1 MAGANR
7 ESSDQNFNNDNV
19 HLSSLISKELVKSK
33 SKKIFIFTSSIQS
46 FLNNDYGKSKA
57 KAEEY
62 FTRIKNKNVQVKI
75 LNLTNIFGKWS
86 KPNYNSVIATFCYNI
101 NHNKK
106 IKISNQVA
114 FIEIEDNLFQ
124 LSSEAVNENGVY
136 YLPTE
141 SFFGIIQNLSDSS
154 IKYTNNEIRFTSIFA
169 DKKIVKKNVDLRS
182 EKEKWEFKT
191 IVIDAGHGGKDP
203 GAVGYRGTKEK
214 DIALDVAKRLE
225 KKLSKNM
232 NVKIIMTRD
241 EDVFLRLSERTKIAN
256 ESNGNLFISIH
267 TNAAEDRRASGF
279 ETFLIGP
286 NKNEAAV
293 RVAARENAVLE
304 LEGTSDKKLTNEDLI
319 QATIA
324 QSAFASKSEQFASMV
339 QKEIKKRVQS
349 RDRGVKQAGF
359 YVLMGASM
367 PNVLVELGF
376 ISNPSEEKKL
386 RSPQYRDQ
394 LATAIYRA
402 VEQYQKTL

>member
-1 MAGANR
+1 MKLLRINFQLFSIILLFSNLCANN
-7 ESSDQNFNNDNV
+7 ETNVKVFENNVLIGEINTIQNKKLFSVNDF
-19 HLSSLISKELVKSK
+19 IKITKSRK
-33 SKKIFIFTSSIQS
+33 FI
-46 FLNNDYGKSKA
+46 NDKTQKVVFY
-57 KAEEY
+57 
-62 FTRIKNKNVQVKI
+62 
-75 LNLTNIFGKWS
+75 
-86 KPNYNSVIATFCYNI
+86 I
-101 NHNKK
+101 NNKK
-106 IKISNQVA
+106 IKISNQIT

-124 LSSEAVNENGVY
+124 LTSKVVNQDDNY
-136 YLPTE
+136 YVPTE
-141 SFFGIIQNLSDSS
+141 SFFDIIQNLSSLSS
-154 IKYTNNEIRFTSIFA
+154 IKYTNDEIRITSTSGL
-169 DKKIVKKNVDLRS
+169 KRTTKTVDLRN

-214 DIALDVAKRLE
+214 DIVLDVAKRLE
-225 KKLSKNM
+225 EKLSKNM
-232 NVKIIMTRD
+232 NVKIVMTRE
-241 EDVFLRLSERTKIAN
+241 EDIFLRLSERTKIAN

-304 LEGTSDKKLTNEDLI
+304 LEGITGKKLSNEDLI

-324 QSAFASKSEQFASMV
+324 QSAFASQSEQFASMV

-349 RDRGVKQAGF
+349 KDRGVKQAGF

-394 LATAIYRA
+394 LASAIYRA

>member
-1 MAGANR
+1 VKLLRTYFRLFSIIFLLSHLCAKT
-7 ESSDQNFNNDNV
+7 ESKIKVFENNVLVGEINTIQNKNLFSVNDFIEITN
-19 HLSSLISKELVKSK
+19 
-33 SKKIFIFTSSIQS
+33 SKKFI
-46 FLNNDYGKSKA
+46 NNKTQKVVFYVD
-57 KAEEY
+57 
-62 FTRIKNKNVQVKI
+62 
-75 LNLTNIFGKWS
+75 
-86 KPNYNSVIATFCYNI
+86 
-101 NHNKK
+101 NKK
-106 IKISNQVA
+106 IKISNQIT

-124 LSSEAVNENGVY
+124 LSSEVLIENGIY
-136 YLPTE
+136 YLPTD
-141 SFFGIIQNLSDSS
+141 SFFGIIQNLSDFSL
-154 IKYTNNEIRFTSIFA
+154 IKYTNNEIRFTSIST
-169 DKKIVKKNVDLRS
+169 DKKIIKKNVDLRS

-203 GAVGYRGTKEK
+203 GAIGYSGTKEK

-232 NVKIIMTRD
+232 NVKIIMTRN

-293 RVAARENAVLE
+293 RVAARENAALE
-304 LEGTSDKKLTNEDLI
+304 LEGTTGKKLTNEDLI
-319 QATIA
+319 KATIA

-349 RDRGVKQAGF
+349 PDRGVKQAGF

>member
-1 MAGANR
+1 MKLFIIYFRLFLILIISSHIFANNNQTLKFF
-7 ESSDQNFNNDNV
+7 ENNVLLGEIKTIQNNQFFSVNDLAKITN
-19 HLSSLISKELVKSK
+19 
-33 SKKIFIFTSSIQS
+33 SKKFINDQTEKIIFYV
-46 FLNNDYGKSKA
+46 D
-57 KAEEY
+57 
-62 FTRIKNKNVQVKI
+62 
-75 LNLTNIFGKWS
+75 
-86 KPNYNSVIATFCYNI
+86 
-101 NHNKK
+101 NKK
-106 IKISNQVA
+106 IKVTNDIA
-114 FIEIEDNLFQ
+114 FILIEDSLYQ
-124 LSSEAVNENGVY
+124 LSSKVIKDKNDY
-136 YLPTE
+136 YLPID
-141 SFFGIIQNLSDSS
+141 SFFNIINNLSKDFSA
-154 IKYTNNEIRFTSIFA
+154 TLTSQRISFST
-169 DKKIVKKNVDLRS
+169 KKITVTPNKKVDLS
-182 EKEKWEFKT
+182 NEKQKWEFKT

-225 KKLSKNM
+225 KKLSKNL
-232 NVKIIMTRD
+232 NVKIVMTRD
-241 EDVFLRLSERTKIAN
+241 EDIFLRLSERTKIAN
-256 ESNGNLFISIH
+256 QNNGSLFISIH

-304 LEGTSDKKLTNEDLI
+304 LEGISGQKLTNEDLI
-319 QATIA
+319 KATIA

-339 QKEIKKRVQS
+339 QGEIKKRVQS
-349 RDRGVKQAGF
+349 KDRGVKQAGF

>member
-1 MAGANR
+1 MVKLLRINFQVFLIICLFSNLYANS
-7 ESSDQNFNNDNV
+7 ESKVKVFQNNVLIGEINTIQNKKLFSVNDFIEITKSNN
-19 HLSSLISKELVKSK
+19 
-33 SKKIFIFTSSIQS
+33 FI
-46 FLNNDYGKSKA
+46 
-57 KAEEY
+57 
-62 FTRIKNKNVQVKI
+62 
-75 LNLTNIFGKWS
+75 
-86 KPNYNSVIATFCYNI
+86 NYKTQKVVFYID
-101 NHNKK
+101 NKK
-106 IKISNQVA
+106 IKISNQVT

-124 LSSEAVNENGVY
+124 LSSNVINESGVY

-154 IKYTNNEIRFTSIFA
+154 SIKYTNNEIRFTSITT

-182 EKEKWEFKT
+182 EMEKWEFKT

-232 NVKIIMTRD
+232 NIKIIMTRD

-304 LEGTSDKKLTNEDLI
+304 LEGTTDKKLTNEDLI

-324 QSAFASKSEQFASMV
+324 QSSFASKSEQFASMV

>member
-1 MAGANR
+1 MVKLLRINFQIFLIIFLFSNLYANS
-7 ESSDQNFNNDNV
+7 ESKVKVFQNNVFIGEINTIQNKKLFSVNDFIEITKSNN
-19 HLSSLISKELVKSK
+19 
-33 SKKIFIFTSSIQS
+33 FI
-46 FLNNDYGKSKA
+46 
-57 KAEEY
+57 
-62 FTRIKNKNVQVKI
+62 
-75 LNLTNIFGKWS
+75 
-86 KPNYNSVIATFCYNI
+86 NYKTQKVVFYVD
-101 NHNKK
+101 NKK
-106 IKISNQVA
+106 IKISNQVT

-124 LSSEAVNENGVY
+124 LSSKVTNKSGVY

-154 IKYTNNEIRFTSIFA
+154 SIKYTNNEIRFTSIST

-182 EKEKWEFKT
+182 EMEKWEFKT

-232 NVKIIMTRD
+232 NIKIIMTRD

-304 LEGTSDKKLTNEDLI
+304 LEGTTDKKLTNEDLI

-324 QSAFASKSEQFASMV
+324 QSSFASKSEQFASMV

>member
-1 MAGANR
+1 MKLLRTYFQLFSIIFLLSHLYAKT
-7 ESSDQNFNNDNV
+7 ESKIKVFENNVLVGEINTIQNKNLFSVNDFIEITN
-19 HLSSLISKELVKSK
+19 
-33 SKKIFIFTSSIQS
+33 SKKFI
-46 FLNNDYGKSKA
+46 NNKTQKA
-57 KAEEY
+57 VFY
-62 FTRIKNKNVQVKI
+62 VD
-75 LNLTNIFGKWS
+75 
-86 KPNYNSVIATFCYNI
+86 
-101 NHNKK
+101 NKK
-106 IKISNQVA
+106 IKISNQIT

-124 LSSEAVNENGVY
+124 LSSEVVNENGVY

-154 IKYTNNEIRFTSIFA
+154 SIKYTNNEIRFTSIFA
-169 DKKIVKKNVDLRS
+169 DKKIVKENVDLRS

-304 LEGTSDKKLTNEDLI
+304 LEGITGKKLTNEDLI

>member
-1 MAGANR
+1 MKLFIIYFRLFLILIISSQIFANNNQSLKFF
-7 ESSDQNFNNDNV
+7 ENNVLLGEIKTIQNNQFFSVND
-19 HLSSLISKELVKSK
+19 LAKISK
-33 SKKIFIFTSSIQS
+33 SKKFINDQTEKIIFYV
-46 FLNNDYGKSKA
+46 D
-57 KAEEY
+57 
-62 FTRIKNKNVQVKI
+62 
-75 LNLTNIFGKWS
+75 
-86 KPNYNSVIATFCYNI
+86 
-101 NHNKK
+101 NKK
-106 IKISNQVA
+106 IKVTSDIT
-114 FIEIEDNLFQ
+114 FILIEDTLYQ
-124 LSSEAVNENGVY
+124 LSSKVIKDKNEY
-136 YLPTE
+136 YLPVD
-141 SFFGIIQNLSDSS
+141 SFFNIINSLSKDLSVTLGSQS
-154 IKYTNNEIRFTSIFA
+154 ISFSTKKTTLNPS
-169 DKKIVKKNVDLRS
+169 KKIDLRT
-182 EKEKWEFKT
+182 EKQKWEFKT

-225 KKLSKNM
+225 KKLSKNL
-232 NVKIIMTRD
+232 NVKIVMTRD
-241 EDVFLRLSERTKIAN
+241 EDIFLRLSERTRIAN
-256 ESNGNLFISIH
+256 ENNGSLFISIH

-304 LEGTSDKKLTNEDLI
+304 LEGISGQKLTNEDLI
-319 QATIA
+319 KATIA

-339 QKEIKKRVQS
+339 QGEIKKRVQS
-349 RDRGVKQAGF
+349 KDRGVKQAGF

>member
-1 MAGANR
+1 MVKLLRINFQIFLIIFLFSNLYANS
-7 ESSDQNFNNDNV
+7 ESKVKVFQNNVLIGEINTIQNKKLFSVNDFIEITKSNN
-19 HLSSLISKELVKSK
+19 
-33 SKKIFIFTSSIQS
+33 FI
-46 FLNNDYGKSKA
+46 
-57 KAEEY
+57 
-62 FTRIKNKNVQVKI
+62 
-75 LNLTNIFGKWS
+75 
-86 KPNYNSVIATFCYNI
+86 NYKTQKVVFYVD
-101 NHNKK
+101 NKK
-106 IKISNQVA
+106 IKISNQVT

-124 LSSEAVNENGVY
+124 LSSKVINKSGVY

-154 IKYTNNEIRFTSIFA
+154 SIKYTNNEIRFTSITT

-182 EKEKWEFKT
+182 EMEKWEFKT

-232 NVKIIMTRD
+232 NIKIIMTRD

-304 LEGTSDKKLTNEDLI
+304 LEGTTDKKLTNEDLI

-324 QSAFASKSEQFASMV
+324 QSSFASKSEQFASMV

>member
-1 MAGANR
+1 MKSFSIYLKLFYIIILSTQLFSNTEGKLKLIENN
-7 ESSDQNFNNDNV
+7 ELIGEISTIQNKQLFSINDFIKITN
-19 HLSSLISKELVKSK
+19 SKNFINDKTE
-33 SKKIFIFTSSIQS
+33 KIIFYI
-46 FLNNDYGKSKA
+46 DD
-57 KAEEY
+57 
-62 FTRIKNKNVQVKI
+62 
-75 LNLTNIFGKWS
+75 
-86 KPNYNSVIATFCYNI
+86 
-101 NHNKK
+101 KK
-106 IKISNQVA
+106 IKITNQIA
-114 FIEIEDNLFQ
+114 FVMIDDNLFQ
-124 LSSEAVNENGVY
+124 LSSKTVKQNNDY
-136 YLPTE
+136 YVPAE
-141 SFFGIIQNLSDSS
+141 SFLSIINSLS
-154 IKYTNNEIRFTSIFA
+154 TSISISL
-169 DKKIVKKNVDLRS
+169 DTNQINLERIIEIPKKTVKVDLKS

-225 KKLSKNM
+225 KKISKNM
-232 NVKIIMTRD
+232 DVKVVMTRD

-256 ESNGNLFISIH
+256 ENNGSLFISIH

-279 ETFLIGP
+279 ETFLIGL
-286 NKNEAAV
+286 NKNEYAAK
-293 RVAARENAVLE
+293 VAARENAVLE
-304 LEGTSDKKLTNEDLI
+304 LEGKSGQELTGEDLI

-324 QSAFASKSEQFASMV
+324 QAAFASSSETFADMV

-359 YVLMGASM
+359 VVLARASM

-376 ISNPSEEKKL
+376 ISNPAEEKKL

-402 VEQYQKTL
+402 VQQYEKTL

>member
-1 MAGANR
+1 MKLLRINFQLFSIIFLFSNLCANS
-7 ESSDQNFNNDNV
+7 ESNVKVFENDVLIGQIKTIQNKKLFSVNDF
-19 HLSSLISKELVKSK
+19 I
-33 SKKIFIFTSSIQS
+33 KITQSRKFI
-46 FLNNDYGKSKA
+46 NDKTQKVVFYV
-57 KAEEY
+57 
-62 FTRIKNKNVQVKI
+62 N
-75 LNLTNIFGKWS
+75 
-86 KPNYNSVIATFCYNI
+86 
-101 NHNKK
+101 NKK
-106 IKISNQVA
+106 IKISNQVT

-124 LSSEAVNENGVY
+124 LTSKVVNQNDNY
-136 YLPTE
+136 YMPTE
-141 SFFGIIQNLSDSS
+141 SFFSIIQTLSSSFS
-154 IKYTNNEIRFTSIFA
+154 IKYTNDEIRITSTPGL
-169 DKKIVKKNVDLRS
+169 KKTIKAVDLRN

-232 NVKIIMTRD
+232 NVKIVMTRE
-241 EDVFLRLSERTKIAN
+241 EDIFLRLSERTKIAN

-304 LEGTSDKKLTNEDLI
+304 LEGITGKKLSNEDLI

-349 RDRGVKQAGF
+349 KDRGVKQAGF

>member
-1 MAGANR
+1 MKLLRTYFQLFSIIFLFSHLFAKN
-7 ESSDQNFNNDNV
+7 ESKIKVFENNVLVGEISTIQNKKLFSVNDFIKITN
-19 HLSSLISKELVKSK
+19 
-33 SKKIFIFTSSIQS
+33 SKKFI
-46 FLNNDYGKSKA
+46 NNKTQKA
-57 KAEEY
+57 V
-62 FTRIKNKNVQVKI
+62 FFVD
-75 LNLTNIFGKWS
+75 
-86 KPNYNSVIATFCYNI
+86 
-101 NHNKK
+101 NKK
-106 IKISNQVA
+106 IKISNQIT

-124 LSSEAVNENGVY
+124 LSSEVVNENGVY

-141 SFFGIIQNLSDSS
+141 SFFRIIQNLSDFSS
-154 IKYTNNEIRFTSIFA
+154 VKYTNNEIRFTSISA

-304 LEGTSDKKLTNEDLI
+304 LEGTTGKKLTNEDLI

>member
-1 MAGANR
+1 MKLLQRYFQLFSIIFLFSLLSAKT
-7 ESSDQNFNNDNV
+7 ESKIKVFENNILVGEISTIQNKNLFSVNDFIEITN
-19 HLSSLISKELVKSK
+19 
-33 SKKIFIFTSSIQS
+33 SKKFI
-46 FLNNDYGKSKA
+46 NDKTQKA
-57 KAEEY
+57 VFY
-62 FTRIKNKNVQVKI
+62 VD
-75 LNLTNIFGKWS
+75 
-86 KPNYNSVIATFCYNI
+86 
-101 NHNKK
+101 NKK
-106 IKISNQVA
+106 IKISNQIT
-114 FIEIEDNLFQ
+114 FIEIEDTLFQ
-124 LSSEAVNENGVY
+124 LSSKVINKNGVY

-141 SFFGIIQNLSDSS
+141 SFFGIIQDLSDSSS
-154 IKYTNNEIRFTSIFA
+154 IKYTNNEIRFTSISV
-169 DKKIVKKNVDLRS
+169 DKKIVKKKVDLRS
-182 EKEKWEFKT
+182 KKEKWEFKT

-203 GAVGYRGTKEK
+203 GAVGYKGTKEK

-232 NVKIIMTRD
+232 NVKVVMTRD

-304 LEGTSDKKLTNEDLI
+304 LEGTTGKKLTNEDLI

-339 QKEIKKRVQS
+339 QQEIKKRVQS

-402 VEQYQKTL
+402 VEQYKKTL

>member
-1 MAGANR
+1 VKLFIIYFRLFLILIISSHIFANNNQTLKFF
-7 ESSDQNFNNDNV
+7 ENNVLLGEIKTIQNNQFFSVNDLAKITN
-19 HLSSLISKELVKSK
+19 
-33 SKKIFIFTSSIQS
+33 SKKFINDQTEKIIFYV
-46 FLNNDYGKSKA
+46 D
-57 KAEEY
+57 
-62 FTRIKNKNVQVKI
+62 
-75 LNLTNIFGKWS
+75 
-86 KPNYNSVIATFCYNI
+86 
-101 NHNKK
+101 NKK
-106 IKISNQVA
+106 IKVTNDIA
-114 FIEIEDNLFQ
+114 FILIEDSLYQ
-124 LSSEAVNENGVY
+124 LSSKVIKDKNDY
-136 YLPTE
+136 YLPID
-141 SFFGIIQNLSDSS
+141 SFFNIINNLSKDFSAAL
-154 IKYTNNEIRFTSIFA
+154 TSQRISFST
-169 DKKIVKKNVDLRS
+169 KKITVTPNKKVDLS
-182 EKEKWEFKT
+182 NEKQKWEFKT

-225 KKLSKNM
+225 KKLSKNL
-232 NVKIIMTRD
+232 NVKIVMTRD
-241 EDVFLRLSERTKIAN
+241 EDIFLRLSERTKIAN
-256 ESNGNLFISIH
+256 ENNGSLFISIH

-304 LEGTSDKKLTNEDLI
+304 LEGISGQKLTNEDLI
-319 QATIA
+319 KATIA

-339 QKEIKKRVQS
+339 QGEIKKRVQS
-349 RDRGVKQAGF
+349 KDRGVKQAGF

>member
-1 MAGANR
+1 MKSFR
-7 ESSDQNFNNDNV
+7 IYIRPFYIIFLITQLFSSAETKLKLLENNQLIGEVSTIQNKN
-19 HLSSLISKELVKSK
+19 LISINDFIEITNSK
-33 SKKIFIFTSSIQS
+33 NFINDKTEKIIFYI
-46 FLNNDYGKSKA
+46 DD
-57 KAEEY
+57 
-62 FTRIKNKNVQVKI
+62 
-75 LNLTNIFGKWS
+75 
-86 KPNYNSVIATFCYNI
+86 
-101 NHNKK
+101 KK
-106 IKISNQVA
+106 IKLTNQIP
-114 FIEIEDNLFQ
+114 FIMIDDNLYQ
-124 LSSEAVNENGVY
+124 LSSNVIKSNNNY
-136 YLPTE
+136 YVPAE
-141 SFFGIIQNLSDSS
+141 SFFSIVNNLSNTVS
-154 IKYTNNEIRFTSIFA
+154 ITLNINEINFSKFNEVS
-169 DKKIVKKNVDLRS
+169 KKTIKVDLRS

-203 GAVGYRGTKEK
+203 GAVGYKGTKEK

-225 KKLSKNM
+225 KKLAKNM
-232 NVKIIMTRD
+232 KVKIVMTRD
-241 EDVFLRLSERTKIAN
+241 EDIFLRLSERTKIAN
-256 ESNGNLFISIH
+256 ESNGSLFISIH

-279 ETFLIGP
+279 ETFLIGQ

-304 LEGTSDKKLTNEDLI
+304 LEGSTGKKLTDEDLI
-319 QATIA
+319 KATIA
-324 QSAFASKSEQFASMV
+324 QSAFASKSEQFASLV

-349 RDRGVKQAGF
+349 KDRGVKQAGF

>member
-1 MAGANR
+1 MKLLRTYFQLFSIIFLFSHLFAKN
-7 ESSDQNFNNDNV
+7 ESKIKVFENNVLVGEISTIQNKKLFSVNDFIKITN
-19 HLSSLISKELVKSK
+19 
-33 SKKIFIFTSSIQS
+33 SKKFI
-46 FLNNDYGKSKA
+46 NNKTQKA
-57 KAEEY
+57 V
-62 FTRIKNKNVQVKI
+62 FFVD
-75 LNLTNIFGKWS
+75 
-86 KPNYNSVIATFCYNI
+86 
-101 NHNKK
+101 NKK
-106 IKISNQVA
+106 IKISNQIT

-124 LSSEAVNENGVY
+124 LSSEVVNENGVY

-141 SFFGIIQNLSDSS
+141 SFFGIIQNLSDFSS
-154 IKYTNNEIRFTSIFA
+154 IKYKNNVIRFTSISA

-304 LEGTSDKKLTNEDLI
+304 LEGTTGKKLTNEDLI

>member
-1 MAGANR
+1 VKLFTIYFRLLLILIISSHIFANNNQTLKFF
-7 ESSDQNFNNDNV
+7 ENNVLLGEIKTIQNNQFFSVNDLAKITN
-19 HLSSLISKELVKSK
+19 
-33 SKKIFIFTSSIQS
+33 SKKFINDQTEKIIFYV
-46 FLNNDYGKSKA
+46 D
-57 KAEEY
+57 
-62 FTRIKNKNVQVKI
+62 
-75 LNLTNIFGKWS
+75 
-86 KPNYNSVIATFCYNI
+86 
-101 NHNKK
+101 NKK
-106 IKISNQVA
+106 IKVTNDIA
-114 FIEIEDNLFQ
+114 FILIEDSLYQ
-124 LSSEAVNENGVY
+124 LSSKVIKDKNDY
-136 YLPTE
+136 YLPID
-141 SFFGIIQNLSDSS
+141 SFFNIINNLSKDFSAAL
-154 IKYTNNEIRFTSIFA
+154 TSQRISFST
-169 DKKIVKKNVDLRS
+169 KKITVTPNKKVDLS
-182 EKEKWEFKT
+182 NEKQKWEFKT

-225 KKLSKNM
+225 KKLSKNL
-232 NVKIIMTRD
+232 NVKIVMTRD
-241 EDVFLRLSERTKIAN
+241 EDIFLRLSERTKIAN
-256 ESNGNLFISIH
+256 ENNGSLFISIH

-304 LEGTSDKKLTNEDLI
+304 LEGISGQKLTNEDLI
-319 QATIA
+319 KATIA

-339 QKEIKKRVQS
+339 QGEIKKRVQS
-349 RDRGVKQAGF
+349 KDRGVKQAGF

>member
-1 MAGANR
+1 MKFFRTYLYLFYIITLSTQLFSNTEAKIKLF
-7 ESSDQNFNNDNV
+7 ENN
-19 HLSSLISKELVKSK
+19 ELVGE
-33 SKKIFIFTSSIQS
+33 INT
-46 FLNNDYGKSKA
+46 
-57 KAEEY
+57 
-62 FTRIKNKNVQVKI
+62 IKNKQLFSINDFINITDSKNFINSKTEKI
-75 LNLTNIFGKWS
+75 IFYIDG
-86 KPNYNSVIATFCYNI
+86 
-101 NHNKK
+101 KK
-106 IKISNQVA
+106 IKITNQIA
-114 FIEIEDNLFQ
+114 FIIIDDNLYQ
-124 LSSEAVNENGVY
+124 LSSNVVKQNNNY
-136 YLPTE
+136 YVPTE
-141 SFFGIIQNLSDSS
+141 SFLNIINNLS
-154 IKYTNNEIRFTSIFA
+154 TSISLTFKTNQINLSNLIELP
-169 DKKIVKKNVDLRS
+169 KKTVKVDLKS

-225 KKLSKNM
+225 KKLTKNM
-232 NVKIIMTRD
+232 DIKVVMTRD

-256 ESNGNLFISIH
+256 ENNGSLFISIH

-279 ETFLIGP
+279 ETFLIGL
-286 NKNEAAV
+286 NKNEYAAK
-293 RVAARENAVLE
+293 VAARENAVLE
-304 LEGTSDKKLTNEDLI
+304 LEGKSGQELTGEDLI

-324 QSAFASKSEQFASMV
+324 QAAFASSSETFADMV

-359 YVLMGASM
+359 VVLARASM

-376 ISNPSEEKKL
+376 ISNPAEEKKL

-402 VEQYQKTL
+402 VKQYEKTL

>member
-1 MAGANR
+1 MRLLRTYLYLFYIIILSTQLFSNTDTKIKFFENNEFVGEINTI
-7 ESSDQNFNNDNV
+7 QNKQLFSINDFIN
-19 HLSSLISKELVKSK
+19 ITDSK
-33 SKKIFIFTSSIQS
+33 SFINSKTEKIIFYV
-46 FLNNDYGKSKA
+46 DD
-57 KAEEY
+57 
-62 FTRIKNKNVQVKI
+62 
-75 LNLTNIFGKWS
+75 
-86 KPNYNSVIATFCYNI
+86 
-101 NHNKK
+101 KK
-106 IKISNQVA
+106 IKIPNQIA
-114 FIEIEDNLFQ
+114 FIVINDNLYQ
-124 LSSEAVNENGVY
+124 LSSKVVKQNNNY
-136 YLPTE
+136 YVPTE
-141 SFFGIIQNLSDSS
+141 SFLNIINNLS
-154 IKYTNNEIRFTSIFA
+154 TSISLTFKTNQINLSKLIELP
-169 DKKIVKKNVDLRS
+169 KKTVKVDLKS

-225 KKLSKNM
+225 KKLTKNM
-232 NVKIIMTRD
+232 DIKVVMTRD

-256 ESNGNLFISIH
+256 ENNGSLFISIH

-279 ETFLIGP
+279 ETFLIGL
-286 NKNEAAV
+286 NKNEYAAK
-293 RVAARENAVLE
+293 VAARENAVLE
-304 LEGTSDKKLTNEDLI
+304 LEGKSGQELTGEDLI

-324 QSAFASKSEQFASMV
+324 QAAFASSSETFADMV

-359 YVLMGASM
+359 VVLARASM

-376 ISNPSEEKKL
+376 ISNPAEEKKL

-402 VEQYQKTL
+402 VQQYEKTL

>member
-1 MAGANR
+1 MKFFRTYLYLFYIITLSTQLFSNTEAKIKLF
-7 ESSDQNFNNDNV
+7 ENN
-19 HLSSLISKELVKSK
+19 ELVGE
-33 SKKIFIFTSSIQS
+33 INT
-46 FLNNDYGKSKA
+46 
-57 KAEEY
+57 
-62 FTRIKNKNVQVKI
+62 IKNKQLFSINDFINITDSKNFINSKTEKI
-75 LNLTNIFGKWS
+75 IFYIDG
-86 KPNYNSVIATFCYNI
+86 
-101 NHNKK
+101 KK
-106 IKISNQVA
+106 IKITNQIA
-114 FIEIEDNLFQ
+114 FIIIDDNLYQ
-124 LSSEAVNENGVY
+124 LSSNVVKQNNNY
-136 YLPTE
+136 YVPTE
-141 SFFGIIQNLSDSS
+141 SFLNIINNLS
-154 IKYTNNEIRFTSIFA
+154 TSISLTFKTNQINLSKLIELP
-169 DKKIVKKNVDLRS
+169 KKTVKVDLKS

-225 KKLSKNM
+225 KKLTKNM
-232 NVKIIMTRD
+232 DIKVVMTRD

-256 ESNGNLFISIH
+256 ENNGSLFISIH

-279 ETFLIGP
+279 ETFLIGL
-286 NKNEAAV
+286 NKNEYAAK
-293 RVAARENAVLE
+293 VAARENAVLE
-304 LEGTSDKKLTNEDLI
+304 LEGKSGQELTGEDLI

-324 QSAFASKSEQFASMV
+324 QAAFASSSETFADMV

-359 YVLMGASM
+359 VVLARASM

-376 ISNPSEEKKL
+376 ISNPAEEKKL

-402 VEQYQKTL
+402 VQQYEKTL

>member
-1 MAGANR
+1 MKSFSIYLRLFYLIILSTQLFSNAETKLKLVENNKLIGEINTIQN
-7 ESSDQNFNNDNV
+7 QNFFSINDFIKITN
-19 HLSSLISKELVKSK
+19 SKNFINEKTE
-33 SKKIFIFTSSIQS
+33 KIIFYIG
-46 FLNNDYGKSKA
+46 D
-57 KAEEY
+57 
-62 FTRIKNKNVQVKI
+62 
-75 LNLTNIFGKWS
+75 
-86 KPNYNSVIATFCYNI
+86 
-101 NHNKK
+101 KK
-106 IKISNQVA
+106 IKITNQIA
-114 FIEIEDNLFQ
+114 FIMIDGNLFQ
-124 LSSEAVNENGVY
+124 LSSKVVKQNNSYYVPTDSFLNIVN
-136 YLPTE
+136 
-141 SFFGIIQNLSDSS
+141 NLSNNIS
-154 IKYTNNEIRFTSIFA
+154 INRSNNEISLSKLSDNLA
-169 DKKIVKKNVDLRS
+169 KAVKVDIRN

-232 NVKIIMTRD
+232 KVKIVMTRD
-241 EDVFLRLSERTKIAN
+241 EDIFLRLSERTKIAN
-256 ESNGNLFISIH
+256 ENNGSLFISIH

-279 ETFLIGP
+279 ETFLIGQ

-304 LEGTSDKKLTNEDLI
+304 LEGSTGKKLTDEDLI
-319 QATIA
+319 KATIA
-324 QSAFASKSEQFASMV
+324 QSAFASKSELFASLV

-349 RDRGVKQAGF
+349 KDRGVKQAGF

>member
-1 MAGANR
+1 MKLLRTCFQLFLTIILFSHLCAKT
-7 ESSDQNFNNDNV
+7 ESKVKVFENGVLVGEISTIQNKKLFSVNDLIEITKSNN
-19 HLSSLISKELVKSK
+19 
-33 SKKIFIFTSSIQS
+33 FI
-46 FLNNDYGKSKA
+46 NDKTQKVVFY
-57 KAEEY
+57 
-62 FTRIKNKNVQVKI
+62 VD
-75 LNLTNIFGKWS
+75 
-86 KPNYNSVIATFCYNI
+86 
-101 NHNKK
+101 NKK

-304 LEGTSDKKLTNEDLI
+304 LEGTSGKKLTNEDLI

>member
-1 MAGANR
+1 MKLLRIYFQLFVIIILSTQLFSKTDSKLKVFENNVLIGEINTI
-7 ESSDQNFNNDNV
+7 QNKKLFSVND
-19 HLSSLISKELVKSK
+19 
-33 SKKIFIFTSSIQS
+33 FIEI
-46 FLNNDYGKSKA
+46 
-57 KAEEY
+57 
-62 FTRIKNKNVQVKI
+62 
-75 LNLTNIFGKWS
+75 TNSRNF
-86 KPNYNSVIATFCYNI
+86 I
-101 NHNKK
+101 NEKTQKVVFYIDNKK
-106 IKISNQVA
+106 IKISNQIT

-124 LSSEAVNENGVY
+124 LSAKVVNENDNY
-136 YLPTE
+136 YIPTE
-141 SFFGIIQNLSDSS
+141 SFFNIIQNLSDFSS
-154 IKYTNNEIRFTSIFA
+154 LKYTDNDIRLISISG
-169 DKKIVKKNVDLRS
+169 DKKIVKKAVDLRS

-203 GAVGYRGTKEK
+203 GAIGYRGTKEK

-232 NVKIIMTRD
+232 NVKIVMTRD
-241 EDVFLRLSERTKIAN
+241 EDIFLRLSERTKIAN
-256 ESNGNLFISIH
+256 ENNGSLFISIH

-279 ETFLIGP
+279 ETFLIGQ
-286 NKNEAAV
+286 NKNKAAV

-304 LEGTSDKKLTNEDLI
+304 LEGSTGKQLTDEDLI
-319 QATIA
+319 KATIA
-324 QSAFASKSEQFASMV
+324 QSAFASKSEQFASLV

-349 RDRGVKQAGF
+349 KDRGVKQAGF

-376 ISNPSEEKKL
+376 ISNPTEEKKL